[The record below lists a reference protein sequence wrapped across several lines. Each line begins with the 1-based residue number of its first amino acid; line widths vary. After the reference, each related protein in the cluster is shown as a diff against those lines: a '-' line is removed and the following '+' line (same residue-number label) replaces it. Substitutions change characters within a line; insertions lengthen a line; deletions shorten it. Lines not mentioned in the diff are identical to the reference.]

1 MGVIKKL
8 LTSGNIIATEA
19 GIELNTEYT
28 RAEMTE
34 MIKSSW
40 NHYFWE
46 KSQVTSY
53 AWDNFICETFGEGS
67 DCGSTA
73 DEWMPFGSDSFGYDF
88 LTLDAYIKI
97 DRIDDCDA
105 GTFADN
111 FKNQLMDSQS
121 KICAWLAGR
130 PEIISSDVSVIGF
143 DCTSA
148 YKFRIMFAV
157 SVEIDLCVYF
167 EGGE

>member
-1 MGVIKKL
+1 MEVIKKL

-34 MIKSSW
+34 MIRSNW
-40 NHYFWE
+40 NTDFWG
-46 KSQVTSY
+46 KSQVTSRD
-53 AWDNFICETFGEGS
+53 WDNFISETFGEGS
-67 DCGSTA
+67 DCGPTA
-73 DEWMPFGSDSFGYDF
+73 DEWSPFGSEGFDF

-111 FKNQLMDSQS
+111 FKNQLMDYQS
-121 KICAWLAGR
+121 KICAWVAGR
-130 PEIISSDVSVIGF
+130 PEIISSDVRVLGF
-143 DCTSA
+143 DPFE
-148 YKFRIMFAV
+148 YRIMFAV